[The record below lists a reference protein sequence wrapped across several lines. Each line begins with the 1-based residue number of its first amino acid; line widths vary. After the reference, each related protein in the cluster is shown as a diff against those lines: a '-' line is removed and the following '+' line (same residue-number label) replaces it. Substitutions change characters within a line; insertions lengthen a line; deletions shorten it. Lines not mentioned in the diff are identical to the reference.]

1 MPITPRLMLAA
12 VLILC
17 APRIDATVQQ
27 TGTLRITVTI
37 VDANQQARP
46 VPRHALLISENPT
59 TAAPERTVTALD
71 GSAQITLRP
80 GNYTVESEQPLIFQ
94 GKSYEWAQTI
104 DVRAGQAAA
113 LELTAANAAIEGA
126 AAGRPSSSSSSTS
139 APSSA
144 ASALL
149 LDWQNSVV
157 AIWSP
162 TKLGAGFVIDARG
175 LIATNQRLVGTATS
189 VEVQVSPTVKVAARV
204 LASDPDKN
212 VAILWIDPA
221 AVASSRPMR
230 LGYARA
236 GEPLAEKQRIFSI
249 DSPASDEKSLVSGTV
264 TRILTHTILA
274 DIRVDDESLGAPLFN
289 AAGDVVAITSPED
302 DAPGDGSTGIRAVRI
317 DDAPGVIAAAE
328 KKIAQTDAPD
338 PARLPIE
345 GEPLFPD
352 DPLKEL
358 AKARKGI
365 TGPYRVPAADF
376 DVGLITPVLLYA
388 GRQTAERTIGR
399 ERGRAARDE
408 FEMQASR
415 QSLQDFGNWSNYVR
429 DDPPV
434 LLVRA
439 TPKLV
444 ESFWK
449 TVLRGAAQ
457 TQGVALPPIKH
468 VKAGFSRMRLF
479 CGDAEVTPI
488 HPFKIEH
495 RIGRADA
502 VYEGLYVFDPAAI
515 GPHCGTVKLTLF
527 SDKAPEK
534 GDTRVIDAKLL
545 EQIWDDFAPFRA
557 APR

>member
-1 MPITPRLMLAA
+1 MLAA
-12 VLILC
+12 VLTLWT
-17 APRIDATVQQ
+17 PRIDATVQQ
-27 TGTLRITVTI
+27 AGTLRITITV

-46 VPRHALLISENPT
+46 VPRHALLISQNPT
-59 TAAPERTVTALD
+59 AAAPERTVTALD

-80 GNYTVESEQPLIFQ
+80 GNYTVESEQPLIFE
-94 GKSYEWAQTI
+94 GKTYEWAQTR
-104 DVRAGQAAA
+104 DVRAGQTAA
-113 LELTAANAAIEGA
+113 LELTAANAAIEAA
-126 AAGRPSSSSSSTS
+126 AAGRPSSGSSSASPP
-139 APSSA
+139 ASA

-157 AIWSP
+157 AIWSS
-162 TKLGAGFVIDARG
+162 TRRGAGFVVDARG
-175 LIATNQRLVGTATS
+175 LVATNQRLVGTAKS

-212 VAILWIDPA
+212 VAILWIDPT
-221 AVASSRPMR
+221 AVASARPMR
-230 LGYARA
+230 LGHAHA
-236 GEPLAEKQRIFSI
+236 GEPLADNQRIFSI
-249 DSPASDEKSLVSGTV
+249 DSPASDEKSLISWTV

-274 DIRVDDESLGAPLFN
+274 DIRLDAESLGAPLFN
-289 AAGDVVAITSPED
+289 AGGGVVGITSPED
-302 DAPGDGSTGIRAVRI
+302 DAPGDASTGIRAVRI

-328 KKIAQTDAPD
+328 KKMAQTDAPD

-345 GEPLFPD
+345 GHPLFPD

-358 AKARKGI
+358 AKARKGT

-408 FEMQASR
+408 FEMQTSR
-415 QSLQDFGNWSNYVR
+415 QALQDFGNWSDYVR

-434 LLVRA
+434 LLIRA

-534 GDTRVIDAKLL
+534 GDTKIIDPAIVQ
-545 EQIWDDFAPFRA
+545 QIWQDFAPFRA